1 MIDRRLF
8 PIVLT
13 SLRRFAVVGLVGSRQ
28 VGKTTLA
35 KAITGTRKATTTY
48 LDLERPSDLA
58 RLADPEIYLEQHRD
72 DLVVI
77 DEIQRVPDLFPLLR
91 ALVDADRRPSR
102 FLVLGSASPELLR
115 QTSETLTGRI
125 VYHELPPLL
134 LTEVVAAGIESQ
146 GLWLRGGYP
155 PSLLAGAEDESLQ
168 WRESFIATYLE
179 RDLPQ
184 LGIRVPARQ
193 MRYFWEM
200 VAHLHGQMWNDSSVA
215 RSLGVSAPTVRRYLA
230 SLEDAFLIRRLRP
243 YHANLKKRL
252 VKSPKVYL
260 RDSGV
265 LHALL
270 RIPNLEHLLG
280 HPCRGASWEGFVIE
294 QIINLAP
301 PAWDRS
307 FYRTSVGAEIDLLLL
322 PPGKPPVPIEI
333 KATLSPTLS
342 RGYQEAFRDLGCRRG
357 FLVYAGI
364 ERFPLSREV
373 TALPITQLDAVFAGE
388 A

>member
-1 MIDRRLF
+1 MIDRRLLQEVLASLLRF
-8 PIVLT
+8 P
-13 SLRRFAVVGLVGSRQ
+13 VVGLVGSRQ

-35 KAITGTRKATTTY
+35 KTVTGTMKTTTTY
-48 LDLERPSDLA
+48 LDLERPSNLA
-58 RLADPEIYLEQHRD
+58 RLADPEIYLEQHSN

-77 DEIQRVPDLFPLLR
+77 DEIQRIPDLFPLLR
-91 ALVDADRRPSR
+91 ALVDADRRPGR

-115 QTSETLTGRI
+115 QTSETLAGRI

-134 LTEVVAAGIESQ
+134 LPEVAPAGIVPQE
-146 GLWLRGGYP
+146 LWLRGGYP

-184 LGIRVPARQ
+184 LGIRVSPRQ

-200 VAHLHGQMWNDSSVA
+200 AAHLHGQMWNDSSVA
-215 RSLGVSAPTVRRYLA
+215 RSIGVSAPTARRYLA
-230 SLEDAFLIRRLRP
+230 SLEEAYLVRRLRP

-252 VKSPKVYL
+252 VKSPKVYV

-270 RIPNLEHLLG
+270 RISNGEHLMG

-301 PAWDRS
+301 AAWDHM
-307 FYRTSVGAEIDLLLL
+307 FFRTSVGAEIDLLLL
-322 PPGKPPVPIEI
+322 PPRKRPIPIEI

-342 RGYQEAFRDLGCRRG
+342 RGYQEAFRDLGCGRG

-373 TALPITQLDAVFAGE
+373 TALPITQLDAVFTGA